1 MRRRV
6 KTTTLSDRSG
16 QVDHRVGVS
25 EGSLGQIFR
34 RAILWLPHVRRLR
47 AIIRFDDNSSS
58 ATARPT
64 WGREEEEEE
73 EGRKGEGGNAEETD
87 GTDQDQGAISYDRT
101 QLHAESLME
110 RFEPEISR
118 MPWKAIA
125 T

>member
-16 QVDHRVGVS
+16 RTDHRAGVS

-34 RAILWLPHVRRLR
+34 RAIPWLPHVRRLR
-47 AIIRFDDNSSS
+47 AIIRFNDNSSS
-58 ATARPT
+58 TSDLGT
-64 WGREEEEEE
+64 RE
-73 EGRKGEGGNAEETD
+73 GEGGRRGKEKEETEETD

>member
-1 MRRRV
+1 M
-6 KTTTLSDRSG
+6 
-16 QVDHRVGVS
+16 DHRAGVS
-25 EGSLGQIFR
+25 EGSLEQIFR

-47 AIIRFDDNSSS
+47 AIIRFDDNSSG
-58 ATARPT
+58 TPARPT
-64 WGREEEEEE
+64 WGRESERRRRKEKEET
-73 EGRKGEGGNAEETD
+73 EETD
-87 GTDQDQGAISYDRT
+87 GTDEGQGAISYDRT